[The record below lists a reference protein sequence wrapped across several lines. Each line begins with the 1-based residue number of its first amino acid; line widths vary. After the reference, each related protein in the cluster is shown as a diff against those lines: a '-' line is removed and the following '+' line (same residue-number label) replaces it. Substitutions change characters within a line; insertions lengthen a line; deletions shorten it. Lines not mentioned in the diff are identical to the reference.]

1 MPAFMASLPV
11 AGVDGTMRKRLRKGP
26 LTGRVYLK
34 TGSLRNVRAIAG
46 YVLDRNG
53 KRWAVVLMIN
63 HKGIAWQAKL
73 MQDALLRWV
82 YRGADGAAPQG

>member
-1 MPAFMASLPV
+1 M
-11 AGVDGTMRKRLRKGP
+11 
-26 LTGRVYLK
+26 
-34 TGSLRNVRAIAG
+34 RAIAG

-82 YRGADGAAPQG
+82 YREAGGATAQG